1 MGFQSSYSIPEFID
15 PHSTPKPLSTPTGR
29 YGPLWVPLM
38 RKNYIFA
45 I

>member
-15 PHSTPKPLSTPTGR
+15 PHSTPKPLSTPRGR
-29 YGPLWVPLM
+29 YGPLWIPLM
-38 RKNYIFA
+38 RKSYIFA